1 MNFSEMKDEAINGVK
16 WYFNRNWNRDDVM
29 NMDEISDELHS
40 TLKMV
45 YLSLFCAMVSITC
58 GSTLHWILI
67 AAGKYSVLYYVANL
81 ILLYLTPPERVNM
94 RIVTSMLAA
103 YSFGSSVG
111 FIFNYIFK
119 IEQRFVLRLLVGIT
133 IGIGYLLYQT
143 IKTKDRREI
152 YTGCL
157 KYCVVIV
164 VSIIAF
170 FLFETDTTFQ
180 MIAIHTVLILFM
192 GYLVIYSQEIL
203 YDANFGDIDFVIC
216 TFTIFYHFPGIMIH
230 ATRLYLQGEQQEQN

>member
-1 MNFSEMKDEAINGVK
+1 MAEAAAILFGLN
-16 WYFNRNWNRDDVM
+16 NWCVTKGYRELEQRLRDQ
-29 NMDEISDELHS
+29 NMDEISDEVHS

-111 FIFNYIFK
+111 FIFNYLFK
-119 IEQRFVLRLLVGIT
+119 IEQLFVLRFFGWYKQLALEICCIKPSNQR
-133 IGIGYLLYQT
+133 IGGKST
-143 IKTKDRREI
+143 P
-152 YTGCL
+152 
-157 KYCVVIV
+157 
-164 VSIIAF
+164 
-170 FLFETDTTFQ
+170 
-180 MIAIHTVLILFM
+180 IHTVLILFM
-192 GYLVIYSQEIL
+192 GYLVIYSHEIL

-216 TFTIFYHFPGIMIH
+216 TFTVFYHFPGIMIH

>member
-40 TLKMV
+40 TLKMCLL
-45 YLSLFCAMVSITC
+45 YHGEITC
-58 GSTLHWILI
+58 GSTLQWIPI

-103 YSFGSSVG
+103 YSFGSSVAS
-111 FIFNYIFK
+111 FSIISSKSSN
-119 IEQRFVLRLLVGIT
+119 
-133 IGIGYLLYQT
+133 
-143 IKTKDRREI
+143 
-152 YTGCL
+152 
-157 KYCVVIV
+157 V

-216 TFTIFYHFPGIMIH
+216 TFTVFYHFPGIMIH
-230 ATRLYLQGEQQEQN
+230 ATRLYLQGEQQEQH

>member
-1 MNFSEMKDEAINGVK
+1 
-16 WYFNRNWNRDDVM
+16 
-29 NMDEISDELHS
+29 MDEISDEVHS

-111 FIFNYIFK
+111 FIFNYLFK
-119 IEQRFVLRLLVGIT
+119 IEQLFVLRFFGWYKQLALEICCIKPSNQR
-133 IGIGYLLYQT
+133 IGGKSTPVAYN
-143 IKTKDRREI
+143 
-152 YTGCL
+152 
-157 KYCVVIV
+157 
-164 VSIIAF
+164 
-170 FLFETDTTFQ
+170 
-180 MIAIHTVLILFM
+180 IHTVLILFM
-192 GYLVIYSQEIL
+192 GYLVIYSHEIL

-216 TFTIFYHFPGIMIH
+216 TFTVFYHFPGIMIH